1 MRTRVLFVG
10 GLLLA
15 LLAATLTG
23 AAAARTNA
31 TNAKATPKAIDLAT
45 YPAKRWIVMLD
56 KQPLA
61 RYSRAKR
68 GLSLAGGNPAKL
80 NLRAAINRT
89 YLRGLARNHSAF
101 KARLTRVVKGFR
113 VERSYRLTLNG
124 LAVRMNRGAGRQGPA
139 HEGRPRGRARR
150 PVPTS

>member
-31 TNAKATPKAIDLAT
+31 TSAKATPKAIDLAT

-56 KQPLA
+56 KKPLA

-80 NLRAAINRT
+80 NLAAAVNRT
-89 YLRGLARNHSAF
+89 YLRGLAREPA
-101 KARLTRVVKGFR
+101 
-113 VERSYRLTLNG
+113 G
-124 LAVRMNRGAGRQGPA
+124 LQGPA
-139 HEGRPRGRARR
+139 GTGRRRASASNAR
-150 PVPTS
+150 SA

>member
-31 TNAKATPKAIDLAT
+31 TSAKATPKAIDLAT

-80 NLRAAINRT
+80 NLAAAVNRT

-101 KARLTRVVKGFR
+101 KSSADTGR
-113 VERSYRLTLNG
+113 EG
-124 LAVRMNRGAGRQGPA
+124 LPRRALVQSDAQRPRAPDESGAGRQV
-139 HEGRPRGRARR
+139 RA
-150 PVPTS
+150 